1 MLGNSGNTQGPHLHF
16 GIQERPNFFSR
27 SVPFVIDRFR
37 LEGTG
42 ERAPTPPRVR
52 VTGPPRM
59 ERRSFPL
66 IRSVATF
73 TPRTPRTTGP

>member
-1 MLGNSGNTQGPHLHF
+1 
-16 GIQERPNFFSR
+16 
-27 SVPFVIDRFR
+27 VPFMIDRFR
-37 LEGTG
+37 LEGVA

-59 ERRSFPL
+59 ERRAFPL